1 MSADREPTGHLNRV
15 LANAVAA
22 AACGAVDALDPLLTY
37 DRNHAGDLVRTLH
50 VYLASGCNAS
60 RAAEALYLH
69 RSGLL
74 YRLGRIEDL
83 LGVDLSS
90 FRERVALEIAV
101 LGIEDGSTRENCKPG
116 AGTER
121 NRLKG
126 RS

>member
-1 MSADREPTGHLNRV
+1 MLRSIEILNRL

-22 AACGAVDALDPLLTY
+22 AAPGAAAALEPLIAY
-37 DRNHAGDLVRTLH
+37 DRNHSGDLVRTLR

-60 RAAEALYLH
+60 RTAEALYLH

-83 LGVDLSS
+83 LGVNLSS

-101 LGIEDGSTRENCKPG
+101 LGIEGGNTATDYKRGSTTK
-116 AGTER
+116 R
-121 NRLKG
+121 NRSKG
-126 RS
+126 QI

>member
-1 MSADREPTGHLNRV
+1 MLRGIELDRL

-22 AACGAVDALDPLLTY
+22 AASGAAAALEPLIAY
-37 DRNHAGDLVRTLH
+37 DRNHAGDLVRTLR
-50 VYLASGCNAS
+50 VYLALGCNAS
-60 RAAEALYLH
+60 RTAEALYLH

-101 LGIEDGSTRENCKPG
+101 LGIEDGSRATDYKRSSD
-116 AGTER
+116 TER
-121 NRLKG
+121 NCPKG
-126 RS
+126 QS